1 MITNHPVAVTI
12 LLVIAIVVYRLRRIK
27 KRRLVENPPVTF
39 EEWEQEWLNKIQ
51 ALGVAFPVLYRDND
65 EVPEARGFE
74 SLEDLLGD
82 YDTISFDNDDRSIL
96 IDQNGKIV
104 SLQYN
109 DLKRLI
115 FPNEIIGT
123 KRTPHELLEYL
134 HPIIKHMLSSEEYDH
149 VKALPDVSE
158 IITYLSATLELE

>member
-1 MITNHPVAVTI
+1 MITNHPIAVTI
-12 LLVIAIVVYRLRRIK
+12 LIVILIVVYRLRRMK
-27 KRRLVENPPVTF
+27 KRRRVENPPVTF
-39 EEWEQEWLNKIQ
+39 EECEQEWLNKIEE
-51 ALGVAFPVLYRDND
+51 LGIAFPVLYRDND

-82 YDTISFDNDDRSIL
+82 YDTVSFDNDDRSML

-109 DLKRLI
+109 ESQRLI
-115 FPNEIIGT
+115 FPNEIIDC
-123 KRTPHELLEYL
+123 KRTPLELLEYL
-134 HPIIKHMLSSEEYDH
+134 HPIIDHMLSAEEYDH
-149 VKALPDVSE
+149 VKTLPDVSE